1 MLAAIEAGGTKF
13 VLAVGPSPDAITA
26 RHTIATRD
34 PAPTLAEAAAWLA
47 AHGPLTGL
55 GIGSFG
61 PVELD
66 RASPQWGYITT
77 TPKPG
82 WAGTDVARHLSA
94 ALGGV
99 PVGFDTDV
107 NAAALAEHRARAKN
121 AGGDDSG
128 SLAYITIGTG
138 IGGGLVLDGRP
149 VHGIAHPE
157 VGHIYPRRHPDD
169 RAFPGTC
176 PHHGDCLEGL
186 ASGPA
191 VMARWGASLSELGA
205 DHPGHAIIADYV
217 AQACDILFAS
227 VAVEE
232 VVIGGGVAQTPG
244 LVERIAARARA
255 LDAGYLPGGA
265 RHRIIAPRLG
275 TESGITGAML
285 LAQAAAAEG

>member
-13 VLAVGPSPDAITA
+13 VLAVGPSPDTITA
-26 RHTIATRD
+26 RHTIPTRD
-34 PAPTLAEAAAWLA
+34 PVTTLAEAAAWFA
-47 AHGPLTGL
+47 AQGPVRAL

-66 RASPQWGYITT
+66 RASPHWGFITT

-82 WAGTDVARHLSA
+82 WAGTDVARHLA
-94 ALGGV
+94 RALGDV

-107 NAAALAEHRARAKN
+107 NAAALAEHRAR
-121 AGGDDSG
+121 GGEHGG
-128 SLAYITIGTG
+128 SIAYLTIGTG

-157 VGHIYPRRHPDD
+157 VGHIYPRRHSED

-186 ASGPA
+186 AAGPA
-191 VMARWGASLSELGA
+191 VMARWGASLSELGEGHSA
-205 DHPGHAIIADYV
+205 HAIIADYV
-217 AQACDILFAS
+217 AQACHVLFAS

-265 RHRIIAPRLG
+265 LHRIIAPRLG

-285 LAQAAAAEG
+285 LAEAAAAEA